1 LGYNWII
8 LKKELE
14 METISKTDALLKI
27 IGSKGRFFTVMWK
40 TIGGKETRFNAKFHS
55 RKDDFRRKV
64 NKIFGYFELTGSSSK
79 LIKLLNSRGIKEL
92 HIDKQTYKI
101 K

>member
-1 LGYNWII
+1 
-8 LKKELE
+8 

-27 IGSKGRFFTVMWK
+27 ISSKGRFFTVMWK
-40 TIGGKETRFNAKFHS
+40 TVGGKETSFNAKFHS
-55 RKDDFRRKV
+55 RKNNLRRKV
-64 NKIFGYFELTGSSSK
+64 NKIFGYFELIGSSNK

-92 HIDKQTYKI
+92 HIDKQIYRI